1 VSSLFRPK
9 NKEMTEQYERLTD
22 SQWGTISEEFN
33 IKRKRELDLRDIL
46 DALFYILRTGCQWRN
61 LPAEFPKWT
70 AVYYYFDKWK
80 KDLTLQN
87 INDRLNQLDREREQQ
102 EPFPDILCTD
112 TQSVKLHPMIFEDRG
127 FDAHKIINGRKRQNL
142 VDTDGRLWRTK
153 VHAANFHDGI
163 GALSLLDDLEGMD
176 SRLKKI
182 LGDDAYKGQF
192 AKKVA
197 EKNMIFECASRPP
210 TEKGFVPI
218 AQRWVVERTIAWSN
232 FFRRIVKDY
241 EYSVQ
246 SSATWLLLAN
256 SYIMLTR
263 MKRENKI

>member
-1 VSSLFRPK
+1 
-9 NKEMTEQYERLTD
+9 MTEKYERLTD
-22 SQWGTISEEFN
+22 SQWAAISEEFDL
-33 IKRKRELDLRDIL
+33 KRKRALDLRDIL

-61 LPAEFPKWT
+61 LPAEFPDWT

-87 INDRLNQLDREREQQ
+87 INDRLNQLDREREQR
-102 EPFPDILCTD
+102 EPFPSVLCAD

-127 FDAHKIINGRKRQNL
+127 FDANKKINGRKRQNL
-142 VDTDGRLWRTK
+142 VDTGGRLWRTK
-153 VHAANFHDGI
+153 VHAANLHDGI

-176 SRLKKI
+176 ARLKKI

-192 AKKVA
+192 AEKVA
-197 EKNMIFECASRPP
+197 AKNMTFECASRPP

-246 SSATWLLLAN
+246 SSATWLILAN

-263 MKRENKI
+263 IKEKNKI

>member
-1 VSSLFRPK
+1 
-9 NKEMTEQYERLTD
+9 MTEKYERLTD
-22 SQWGTISEEFN
+22 SQWAAISEEFDIN
-33 IKRKRELDLRDIL
+33 RKRSLDLRDIL
-46 DALFYILRTGCQWRN
+46 DALYYILRSGCQWRN
-61 LPAEFPKWT
+61 LPAEFPAWT

-87 INDRLNQLDREREQQ
+87 INDRLNQLDREREHR
-102 EPFPDILCTD
+102 EVFPSVLCAD

-127 FDAHKIINGRKRQNL
+127 FDANKKINGRKRQNL
-142 VDTDGRLWRTK
+142 VDTGGRLWRVK
-153 VHAANFHDGI
+153 VHAANIHDGV
-163 GALSLLDDLEGMD
+163 GASSLLDNLEGMD

-192 AKKVA
+192 AEKVA
-197 EKNMIFECASRPP
+197 QKNMTFECASRPP

-241 EYSVQ
+241 EYAVQ
-246 SSATWLLLAN
+246 SSETWLILAN
-256 SYIMLTR
+256 SYIMLR
-263 MKRENKI
+263 RIRDVNRI

>member
-1 VSSLFRPK
+1 
-9 NKEMTEQYERLTD
+9 MTKKYERLTD
-22 SQWGTISEEFN
+22 SQWAAISEEFD
-33 IKRKRELDLRDIL
+33 IKRKRTLDLRNIL
-46 DALFYILRTGCQWRN
+46 DALYYILRTGCQWRN

-70 AVYYYFDKWK
+70 AVYYYFDKWT
-80 KDLTLQN
+80 KDSTLQN
-87 INDRLNQLDREREQQ
+87 MNDIVNQLDRKREQRDA
-102 EPFPDILCTD
+102 FPSVLCAD

-127 FDAHKIINGRKRQNL
+127 FDANKKINGRKRQNL
-142 VDTDGRLWRTK
+142 VDTGGRLWRTK
-153 VHAANFHDGI
+153 VHAANFHDGV
-163 GALSLLDDLEGMD
+163 GALPLLDDLEGMD

-192 AKKVA
+192 AEKVA
-197 EKNMIFECASRPP
+197 AKNMVFECASRPP

-246 SSATWLLLAN
+246 SSATWLILAN
-256 SYIMLTR
+256 SYIMLR
-263 MKRENKI
+263 RIKDEDKI

>member
-1 VSSLFRPK
+1 
-9 NKEMTEQYERLTD
+9 MTEKYERLTD
-22 SQWGTISEEFN
+22 SQWAAISEQFDL
-33 IKRKRELDLRDIL
+33 KRKRSLDLRDIL

-61 LPAEFPKWT
+61 LPAEFPDWT

-87 INDRLNQLDREREQQ
+87 VNDLLNQLDREREQRDS
-102 EPFPDILCTD
+102 FPSVLCAD

-127 FDAHKIINGRKRQNL
+127 FDANKKINGRKRQNL
-142 VDTDGRLWRTK
+142 VDTGGRLWRTK
-153 VHAANFHDGI
+153 VHAANLHDGVS
-163 GALSLLDDLEGMD
+163 ALPLLDELEGMD

-192 AKKVA
+192 AAKVEA
-197 EKNMIFECASRPP
+197 KNMIFECASRPP

-246 SSATWLLLAN
+246 SSATWLILAN

-263 MKRENKI
+263 IKRENKI